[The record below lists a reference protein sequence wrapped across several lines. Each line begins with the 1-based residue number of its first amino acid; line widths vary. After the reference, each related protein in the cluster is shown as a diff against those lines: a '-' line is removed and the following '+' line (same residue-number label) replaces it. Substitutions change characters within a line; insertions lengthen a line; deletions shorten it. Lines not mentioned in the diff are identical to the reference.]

1 MNEAFAAYLQTS
13 IRNILFSSAFSQTDG
28 FEDATP
34 SYDDISSC
42 EPIDAEQSAVY
53 GGPYEVEGTSALNIS
68 PLKDIEHSFILAY
81 KNRLKRTIA
90 FEEFVD
96 GESNEAYEL
105 FEEMLEESKVTSMSI
120 LEELYWEKVKEDD
133 ISFLLKILNILAYCP
148 FQQIKE
154 AGLCLFASAIVH
166 KNVKVKSMALRVA
179 GHWACPE
186 LLTYL
191 DKLDITEYPFL
202 EKKCYSIKT
211 KIQEKWNLQEK

>member
-13 IRNILFSSAFSQTDG
+13 IRNILFSSAFSQNDG
-28 FEDATP
+28 FEEVIP
-34 SYDDISSC
+34 SYDDFSSY

-53 GGPYEVEGTSALNIS
+53 GRPYEVEGTSALNIS
-68 PLKDIEHSFILAY
+68 PLKDIENSFILAY
-81 KNRLKRTIA
+81 KNRLKRTIT

-105 FEEMLEESKVTSMSI
+105 FEEMLEESKVT
-120 LEELYWEKVKEDD
+120 VKEDD
-133 ISFLLKILNILAYCP
+133 ISFLLKLLNILAYCP

-202 EKKCYSIKT
+202 EKKYYSIKT

>member
-1 MNEAFAAYLQTS
+1 MNCGQTVVRYKKALCIHCIHFHKELFIKLQHNNS
-13 IRNILFSSAFSQTDG
+13 GNRSA
-28 FEDATP
+28 
-34 SYDDISSC
+34 
-42 EPIDAEQSAVY
+42 QSVCQ
-53 GGPYEVEGTSALNIS
+53 N
-68 PLKDIEHSFILAY
+68 
-81 KNRLKRTIA
+81 RTIT

-133 ISFLLKILNILAYCP
+133 ISFLLKLLNILAYCP

-202 EKKCYSIKT
+202 EKKYYSIKT